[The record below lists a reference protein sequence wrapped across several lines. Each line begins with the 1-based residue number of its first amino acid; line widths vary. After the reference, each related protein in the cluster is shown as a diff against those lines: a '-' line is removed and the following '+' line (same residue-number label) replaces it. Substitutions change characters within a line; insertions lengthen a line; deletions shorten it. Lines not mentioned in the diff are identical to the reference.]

1 MPSCYLLPGSSQTRL
16 EPDINPTMYALF
28 NLFLDICLFRK
39 GPQHVPASLA
49 LLRLTLIT
57 YGLSGFLVL
66 LLSVSPLTAGLM
78 VLIDIALL
86 SALIYGALALW
97 NYKMRFIQTL
107 TALLGT
113 GTLLQLLVLPVSV
126 WMMQELSK
134 TGTPEFPWLLSLGLI
149 IWSIA
154 VIAHILHHALA
165 ISRGLGLLYTLG
177 YVIIS
182 WTISG
187 WLYPVS

>member
-1 MPSCYLLPGSSQTRL
+1 
-16 EPDINPTMYALF
+16 MYALF

-66 LLSVSPLTAGLM
+66 LLSVGPLTAGLM
-78 VLIDIALL
+78 VLIDIVLLLALT
-86 SALIYGALALW
+86 YGALTLW
-97 NYKMRFIQTL
+97 NYRMRFIQTL

-126 WMMQELSK
+126 WMAQELAK
-134 TGTPEFPWLLSLGLI
+134 TGAPEFPWLLSLGLI
-149 IWSIA
+149 GWSIA